1 MNSPHFRMVEKL
13 DEVMNKLET
22 QEKEIE
28 NVKSSMKDI
37 KARI

>member
-1 MNSPHFRMVEKL
+1 MVEKL